1 MTNKYLEKVA
11 SMSGVV
17 SGIKNT
23 LKTAT
28 GGGGYNKSKSILGR
42 IENKIGQHQ
51 ASNVAMSQKAPKFN
65 PKTHRDQGI
74 ANAEHFNVTSNV
86 KKKNNRRIDQYSG
99 MVNGAKTNVAVHELA
114 MRKAQAKVGAGVAA
128 VGTAAHLATRSKNND
143 RY

>member
-11 SMSGVV
+11 SMAGVV

-28 GGGGYNKSKSILGR
+28 GGNGYNKSKSILGH
-42 IENKIGQHQ
+42 IESKIGQHQ

-86 KKKNNRRIDQYSG
+86 KKKNNRRIDQYSKLIP
-99 MVNGAKTNVAVHELA
+99 KTKTDISVHELA

-128 VGTAAHLATRSKNND
+128 AGTAAHLATRSKNND